1 MGTCTITAASHR
13 VYCAAL
19 LCLCQQRHVCKARY
33 TKSVQSCSW
42 ASEFI
47 CIHSTACLSSEPI
60 LITSSSGLLQQ
71 STSSHP
77 LSLGEKKKENGLLLV
92 HSCSFDTTLS
102 LACEDALHIGL
113 FAVKPGYFL
122 PFYCLGQKENSGCV
136 RVQTQLLHTVFV
148 LWLVWDGGRWGMFF
162 YKRNNGGDDLEACKR
177 WMRALITVMAVAFH
191 LLSLKCL
198 VTPSFWTSNAEF
210 CYEK

>member
-1 MGTCTITAASHR
+1 MDTCTITAASHR

-33 TKSVQSCSW
+33 TKSVESCSL

-71 STSSHP
+71 CTSSHP
-77 LSLGEKKKENGLLLV
+77 LSLEKKNGLLLV

-102 LACEDALHIGL
+102 LAFEDALHTGL
-113 FAVKPGYFL
+113 FAVKPGFFL
-122 PFYCLGQKENSGCV
+122 SFYCLRHRKNSGCIC
-136 RVQTQLLHTVFV
+136 VQTQLLHTLFV
-148 LWLVWDGGRWGMFF
+148 LWLVWDGGRCGMFL
-162 YKRNNGGDDLEACKR
+162 YKRNNSGKDLEACKR
-177 WMRALITVMAVAFH
+177 WMRALITVMAAAFH
-191 LLSLKCL
+191 LVSLECL
-198 VTPSFWTSNAEF
+198 VTPSFWTSDAE
-210 CYEK
+210 CSYE